1 MAPGLSSE
9 VALAL
14 DDPDTDLDAES
25 MIRAL
30 EQLDTLDGRLTETL
44 DSLTGSFEKRRAAR
58 ASNEGSFGKST
69 SREGSF
75 GNAGGSFGAAL
86 SSFGSIGGWLKGE
99 RTSDALSFDE
109 KKSYDQTTDVSLA
122 TTKSD
127 SPSEAAGSSFRR
139 SPSGGVW
146 NEEGERV
153 YHLTDWSVLSRISDE
168 DATATKQPSG
178 GVRRILDDVMLE
190 DAKGEDASKT
200 SESSPPDLSDTS
212 LAMPPAAPP
221 ARGRALIRSIMASDA
236 SGGAG
241 VVTPPWEMRA
251 GATSTSPDD
260 KREVRREERKAS
272 GDMMNARFRSWN
284 SNENVWQFM
293 RVPRRRQCRAG

>member
-1 MAPGLSSE
+1 
-9 VALAL
+9 
-14 DDPDTDLDAES
+14 

-69 SREGSF
+69 SRGSF
-75 GNAGGSFGAAL
+75 GDVGGSFGAAL
-86 SSFGSIGGWLKGE
+86 GSFGSVGGWLKGE

-127 SPSEAAGSSFRR
+127 SPSEAAGSSSPLTLWRR
-139 SPSGGVW
+139 LERRGRASQSSHGLVGALADLGRGCHGDQAAVGRCATHPRRRDARGRQGG
-146 NEEGERV
+146 GR
-153 YHLTDWSVLSRISDE
+153 
-168 DATATKQPSG
+168 
-178 GVRRILDDVMLE
+178 LE
-190 DAKGEDASKT
+190 DER
-200 SESSPPDLSDTS
+200 EQPPDLSDTS

-284 SNENVWQFM
+284 SNENVWQFT
-293 RVPRRRQCRAG
+293 RAGVRRRAFRGLATVSGGIEWW